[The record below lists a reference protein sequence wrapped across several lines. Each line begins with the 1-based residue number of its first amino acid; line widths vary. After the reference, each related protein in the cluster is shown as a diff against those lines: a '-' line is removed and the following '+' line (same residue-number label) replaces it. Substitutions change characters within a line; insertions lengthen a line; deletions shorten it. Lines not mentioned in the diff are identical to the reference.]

1 MKRLLLASMGF
12 YVIATAL
19 GLLLRLSFVI
29 PVGLPSFS
37 NALHAHSH
45 TLYFGWGALGAIALH
60 FLRLGATGREAKI
73 ILASIVALSAA
84 TFVSFLHGGYSLP
97 SIVISAFSL
106 PLWAWV
112 AVAGW
117 RYTKGRSSLDISY
130 FRVALAYLVLACIG
144 AILRVVFIATG
155 GSAFEKS
162 LAIFAF
168 LHNFAW
174 FFIFAILGL
183 LIHRARSS
191 GIGLDERRLRFAL
204 RLAAPIAWLGFPL
217 GVMGGSAGL
226 LGMLA
231 RGAAA
236 GLVVPMGLVA
246 MTFWQGG
253 ATSGAK
259 SLRGAFHWL
268 GFWLGLSALLSFAGG
283 FGLAELAVRSRH
295 LAILYLHVLLV
306 GFVSFGLMVAI
317 LWESSAKLAA
327 GTLIHNIGLIVM
339 VLGLGCAGA
348 PALGWSDAP
357 LVPYGLALGALGG
370 ALLFLA
376 GVVWF
381 LGALSKPARFDAGE
395 ALAAPSRVW
404 FSS

>member
-1 MKRLLLASMGF
+1 MKKILLASIGF

-19 GLLLRLSFVI
+19 GLLLRLSFVM
-29 PVGLPSFS
+29 PVDLPSFS

-60 FLRLGATGREAKI
+60 FLRLGATGREARVMLAAI
-73 ILASIVALSAA
+73 IVLSAA

-97 SIVISAFSL
+97 SIVISALSL

-112 AVAGW
+112 ALAAW

-130 FRVALAYLVLACIG
+130 FRTSLAYLVLACVG
-144 AILRVVFIATG
+144 AILRVVFVATG

-162 LAIFAF
+162 LAVFAF

-174 FFIFAILGL
+174 FFIFAVLGL
-183 LIHRARSS
+183 LIHRARSF

-236 GLVVPMGLVA
+236 GLVVPMGLAA
-246 MTFWQGG
+246 MSLWRGG
-253 ATSGAK
+253 STTRAK
-259 SLRGAFHWL
+259 SLRAAFRWL
-268 GFWLGLSALLSFAGG
+268 GFWLGLSALLSLAGG

-295 LAILYLHVLLV
+295 LAILYLHVLLA

-317 LWESSAKLAA
+317 LWELSAKLAV
-327 GTLIHNIGLIVM
+327 GSLIHNVGLGIM
-339 VLGLGCAGA
+339 VLGLGLAGA
-348 PALGWSDAP
+348 PALGWSDGR
-357 LVPYGLALGALGG
+357 LVPYGFALAALGG

-376 GVVWF
+376 GVVWIV
-381 LGALSKPARFDAGE
+381 GALSAPAHLDTGE
-395 ALAAPSRVW
+395 IIATPSRVGA
-404 FSS
+404 SS